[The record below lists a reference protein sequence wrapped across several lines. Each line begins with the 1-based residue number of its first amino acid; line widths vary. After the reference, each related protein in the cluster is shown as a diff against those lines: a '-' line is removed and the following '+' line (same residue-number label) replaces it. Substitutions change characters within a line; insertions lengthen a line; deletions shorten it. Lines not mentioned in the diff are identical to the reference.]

1 MLQPL
6 WKPLWKI
13 FGKLKIDYHM
23 TQQFHSKVYIQKKT
37 TTLVQ
42 KDPGT
47 PMFIATLF
55 MEAMI
60 WKQPK
65 CP

>member
-1 MLQPL
+1 METSMEDLQKTKNRLPYYSAIPFQGIYP
-6 WKPLWKI
+6 K
-13 FGKLKIDYHM
+13 
-23 TQQFHSKVYIQKKT
+23 KKT
-37 TTLVQ
+37 KTLIQ

>member
-1 MLQPL
+1 
-6 WKPLWKI
+6 
-13 FGKLKIDYHM
+13 M
-23 TQQFHSKVYIQKKT
+23 TQQFHSKVYIQKKP

-55 MEAMI
+55 MKAMI